1 MLGRKESAVI
11 EKPGSG
17 AEEKYFRSG
26 RLGKTSLRT
35 EHFELKKRKEPVR
48 PRAVGRL
55 KVGAGSKARKC
66 LFMKA
71 AVTEMLYKSWG
82 GVKTLEK

>member
-1 MLGRKESAVI
+1 MSGRKESAVI

-26 RLGKTSLRT
+26 RSGKTSLRT
-35 EHFELKKRKEPVR
+35 EHFELKKRKEPLR

-55 KVGAGSKARKC
+55 NSRCRLQGKKVLVYEGHSNRN
-66 LFMKA
+66 
-71 AVTEMLYKSWG
+71 AV
-82 GVKTLEK
+82 